1 MKDQTP
7 IERFE
12 TELRHTYD
20 NKLKN
25 DHILKAFK
33 VLSNQMVLE
42 ALERVKNKAQIE
54 ADFIN
59 DDDSIEDR
67 YSRSAFRNIVEFIE
81 TEVKPK
87 YEN

>member
-1 MKDQTP
+1 MSKEQTP

-12 TELRHTYD
+12 AELRHTYD

-42 ALERVKNKAQIE
+42 TLE
-54 ADFIN
+54 
-59 DDDSIEDR
+59 
-67 YSRSAFRNIVEFIE
+67 
-81 TEVKPK
+81 K
-87 YEN
+87 YEDKILQVVEKKADVKDYILQNRSKTKVQS